1 MKVSK
6 KMEKIEYRSDNKNII
21 KAIENLTEEDNV
33 EVPPWGL
40 TVHEYM
46 LVYKKLYLL
55 GVNKKLMKEKLDY
68 LDTIRPDDENRLN
81 YVIQP

>member
-1 MKVSK
+1 
-6 KMEKIEYRSDNKNII
+6 MEKIEYRSDNKNII
-21 KAIENLTEEDNV
+21 KAIEHLTEDDNI

-40 TVHEYM
+40 TIHEYM

-55 GVNKKLMKEKLDY
+55 GIKKDLMKEKLDY
-68 LDTIRPDDENRLN
+68 LDTIRPHDENRLN

>member
-21 KAIENLTEEDNV
+21 KAIENLTEKDDV

-55 GVNKKLMKEKLDY
+55 GINKKLMKEKLDY
-68 LDTIRPDDENRLN
+68 LDTIRSDDENRLN

>member
-55 GVNKKLMKEKLDY
+55 GIKKGLMKEKLDY

>member
-6 KMEKIEYRSDNKNII
+6 KMEKIEYRSDNRNII
-21 KAIENLTEEDNV
+21 KAIENLTEEYNV

>member
-21 KAIENLTEEDNV
+21 KVIENLTEEDNV

-55 GVNKKLMKEKLDY
+55 GINKKLMKEKLDY

>member
-21 KAIENLTEEDNV
+21 KAIENLTEKDDV

-46 LVYKKLYLL
+46 LLYKKLYLL
-55 GVNKKLMKEKLDY
+55 GINKKLMKEKLDY
-68 LDTIRPDDENRLN
+68 LDTIRSDDENRLN

>member
-21 KAIENLTEEDNV
+21 KAIENLTEKDDV

-55 GVNKKLMKEKLDY
+55 GINKKLMKEKLDY